1 MSVSSV
7 DGPPK
12 LSRITERDIKIA
24 AWVCF
29 FAWTFA
35 VYDFVLF
42 GDLLPKLALTLG
54 WSSSKSTGV
63 NTWVSVGVALVAFGV
78 GPLVDRIGRR
88 KGIFIAVLGAAVF
101 SGVTGLLG
109 FGTGILAGAGVVI
122 LIIVR
127 SVGGLG
133 YSEQAINATY
143 LNELYAHVD
152 SANPAESRPRRK
164 MSRGTMYSLVQSG
177 WPVGSVLAAE
187 SVTWLFPIGGWRL
200 CFLVATFPAL
210 FIVWAAHFLKESPQF
225 AIRREAG
232 KLLEAGQDEEAH
244 ALASTGGIDLTERS
258 SPALAVFKGREL
270 RTTVAIGIAF
280 FLSWWGVL
288 CFDILG
294 TSLLNARS
302 GKEIAFTGTLTILA
316 VSNGTAFVGYVFH
329 GWLGGKIGRRN
340 TVAIGWILSGLAFG
354 AMLLAHNGNYGLIVT
369 FYSAGMFFLIGPY
382 AALLFFNAESYPTHS
397 RATGGALINAMGMVG
412 AVVAGLLVTHVLGTG
427 TSWTHT
433 TFWFGCIPIFL
444 SGIVILGARNVDPN
458 EVRLF

>member
-1 MSVSSV
+1 MAVSSV
-7 DGPPK
+7 DGSAT

-42 GDLLPKLALTLG
+42 GDLLPKLAFSLG

-101 SGVTGLLG
+101 SGVTGLIG
-109 FGTGILAGAGVVI
+109 FDTGILAGAGVVI

-127 SVGGLG
+127 SMGGLG

-152 SANPAESRPRRK
+152 SANPAESRPHRK

-232 KLLEAGQDEEAH
+232 TLLEAGHDEEAH
-244 ALASTGGIDLTERS
+244 ALASTAGVDLTEVS
-258 SPALAVFKGREL
+258 APAVAIFKGREL
-270 RTTVAIGIAF
+270 RTTVAIGTAF

-294 TSLLNARS
+294 TSLLNAKS
-302 GKEIAFTGTLTILA
+302 GKDIAFTGSLTILA
-316 VSNGTAFVGYVFH
+316 VSNVTAFVGYVFH

-340 TVAIGWILSGLAFG
+340 TIAIGWILSGVSFLL
-354 AMLLAHNGNYGLIVT
+354 MLIAHNGNYGLIVT
-369 FYSAGMFFLIGPY
+369 LYSAGMFFLIGPY

-397 RATGGALINAMGMVG
+397 RATGGSFINAMGMVG
-412 AVVAGLLVTHVLGTG
+412 AVVAGLLVTHVLGAG
-427 TSWTHT
+427 VSWTHT
-433 TFWFGCIPIFL
+433 TFWFGCVPIFL
-444 SGIVILGARNVDPN
+444 SGIVILGARHVDPN